1 MSGNIYFN
9 GDGIMQTVRN
19 KQNQLIEFNE
29 IHVRG
34 SVYKDE
40 LVLRVDDKIAC
51 FMVDDMEQIALHLLA
66 LVETARNREAN
77 NGQI

>member
-1 MSGNIYFN
+1 
-9 GDGIMQTVRN
+9 MQTVRN

-29 IHVRG
+29 MRVRG

-51 FMVDDMEQIALHLLA
+51 FLVDDMEQIALHLLA

>member
-1 MSGNIYFN
+1 
-9 GDGIMQTVRN
+9 MQTVRN

-29 IHVRG
+29 MHARG
-34 SVYKDE
+34 SGYKEE

-51 FMVDDMEQIALHLLA
+51 FLVDDMEQIALHLLA

>member
-1 MSGNIYFN
+1 
-9 GDGIMQTVRN
+9 MQTVRN

-29 IHVRG
+29 MHVRG

-51 FMVDDMEQIALHLLA
+51 FLVDDMEQIALHLLA
-66 LVETARNREAN
+66 LVETARNREE
-77 NGQI
+77 IEK

>member
-1 MSGNIYFN
+1 
-9 GDGIMQTVRN
+9 MQTVRN

-29 IHVRG
+29 MHVRG

>member
-1 MSGNIYFN
+1 
-9 GDGIMQTVRN
+9 MQTVRN

-29 IHVRG
+29 MHVRG

-51 FMVDDMEQIALHLLA
+51 FHLKTSSLA
-66 LVETARNREAN
+66 SQEAFVRERNW
-77 NGQI
+77 